1 MVNLFNSPTRKKA
14 VRSPHF
20 WVIAFIIAVIIV
32 LYFSWPWRETY
43 FSRSIWY
50 WIPGLSWLSELAVW
64 EFKYHIV
71 GGLLFIPTIYAAV
84 FFGLRGALIAW
95 FLSFIGIIPLILGL
109 WLTPWSLALN
119 IGFLI
124 LPIFAV
130 SAIALEVRLRLKERE
145 HYAAREQEHRRYIS
159 KMLEVQENE
168 RQRISRDLHDE
179 TIQTLLVIANYAE
192 SILSNN
198 GKNSDDVNCKATLV
212 RDTTLNTV
220 DSLRNICLNLRPSV
234 LDNLGLI
241 AALRLLVDHIN
252 EEYNIQVQFSVT
264 GEVRKLDTKIQTNIF
279 RVVQEGLNNIR
290 RHSKASEALVALAF
304 TEKSL
309 QLKIQ
314 DNGQGFNE
322 SKGTAKITR
331 EKNLGLIGMQE
342 RVEAISGKFKIRTR
356 SNKGTTLYIEVKC

>member
-1 MVNLFNSPTRKKA
+1 MS
-14 VRSPHF
+14 SPHF
-20 WVIAFIIAVIIV
+20 WAIVVIIAVVIV
-32 LYFSWPWRETY
+32 LYFSWPWRATY
-43 FSRSIWY
+43 FTRGIWH
-50 WIPGLSWLSELAVW
+50 WIPGLPWLSELAVW

-71 GGLLFIPTIYAAV
+71 GSLLFIPTIYAAV

-95 FLSFIGIIPLILGL
+95 SSSFIGILPLILGL

-124 LPIFAV
+124 LPILAV
-130 SAIALEVRLRLKERE
+130 SALALEVRFRFKERE
-145 HYAAREQEHRRYIS
+145 HYVAREQEHRMYIS

-168 RQRISRDLHDE
+168 RQRIARDLHDE

-198 GKNSDDVNCKATLV
+198 GTNSDDVNYKATLV

-220 DSLRNICLNLRPSV
+220 DNLRGICLDLRPSV

-252 EEYNIQVQFSVT
+252 EEYKIQVQFSVT
-264 GEVRKLDTKIQTNIF
+264 GEVRKLDTKMQTNIF
-279 RVVQEGLNNIR
+279 RVVQEALNNIK
-290 RHSKASEALVALAF
+290 RHSKASEALVALTF
-304 TEKSL
+304 TEESL

-314 DNGQGFNE
+314 DNGQGFNDR
-322 SKGTAKITR
+322 KGTKIATR
-331 EKNLGLIGMQE
+331 EKSLGLIGMQE
-342 RVEAISGKFKIRTR
+342 RVEAISGKFDISTR
-356 SNKGTTLYIEVKC
+356 SNKGTTLLIEVKC